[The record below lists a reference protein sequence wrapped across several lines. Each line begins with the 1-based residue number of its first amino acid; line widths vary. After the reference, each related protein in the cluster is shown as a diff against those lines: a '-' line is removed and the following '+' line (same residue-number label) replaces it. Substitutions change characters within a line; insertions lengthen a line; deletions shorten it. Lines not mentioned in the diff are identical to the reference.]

1 MFLPVINCL
10 GLIVRLHLPLGPV
23 TKSTRGRVQILLTDK
38 SYTLTLGIQLETNLS
53 QGSRNQIPRVL
64 VCLLFKSNWLSKST
78 LSSRWPREVIEI

>member
-1 MFLPVINCL
+1 MTNQRGHPKSKVFSCL
-10 GLIVRLHLPLGPV
+10 MCVASVLVSFCFCPLNLLPLGPV

-64 VCLLFKSNWLSKST
+64 VYF
-78 LSSRWPREVIEI
+78 I